1 LSAARARRPRRRRA
15 PQSTEERQHSAGGLV
30 VRGGEVLLISTA
42 GGKRWQL
49 PKGHLEGAELPEEAA
64 VREVREETGVTGRV
78 IAPLSG
84 IDYTFV
90 ERGVRRISKH
100 VDYFLLAY
108 EGGSEDDFDPRE
120 VVAARWFE
128 WPEAIEKLSHDN
140 ERRVAEEAWTAAR
153 ALAVASGTGEGET
166 R

>member
-1 LSAARARRPRRRRA
+1 M
-15 PQSTEERQHSAGGLV
+15 
-30 VRGGEVLLISTA
+30 LLIATA

-49 PKGHLEGAELPEEAA
+49 PKGHLEGEERPEQAA
-64 VREVREETGVTGRV
+64 VREVREETGVSGRV
-78 IAPLSG
+78 LAPLSG

-108 EGGSEDDFDPRE
+108 ESGSEADFDPNE
-120 VVAARWFE
+120 VVAARWFP
-128 WPEAIEKLSHDN
+128 WAEAIEKLSHDN
-140 ERRVAEEAWTAAR
+140 ERRVAEEAWRVAR
-153 ALAVASGTGEGET
+153 ALPAGAAEEGT